1 MTRAGFARGGLGL
14 ILGVGLAGCVQGP
27 IPESAPAPPP
37 VRPAALAP
45 AAPQVVP
52 PRDDSGALAQYYRRV
67 EAGLLAQGLLRRD
80 GGGPDTPFTDEML
93 ARNFLRVAL
102 FTEYAPG
109 QGIRS
114 SQTESRIKRWG
125 GPIRLSVQFG
135 DSVPPD
141 QRAQDRNA
149 VLSFARRLSRLTG
162 VPISEAQGSAGTM
175 NVLFVNEAERRALGP
190 TLSRLYPGMD
200 PATRRDLLTL
210 PRDVYCVAVAFAR
223 GGSDQTSGAL
233 IIIRDEH
240 PDLLRLACIHEEMSQ
255 AMGLANDS
263 PQARPSIF
271 NDDEEFALLTTHDE
285 YLLQMLYDPRF
296 RPGMTLAEAEPVAR
310 QVARELLGGGAS

>member
-1 MTRAGFARGGLGL
+1 VTRSGHVRGGLAL
-14 ILGVGLAGCVQGP
+14 ILWVGLAGCVQGP
-27 IPESAPAPPP
+27 IPESSPVPPQA
-37 VRPAALAP
+37 RPAVVAPVAPP
-45 AAPQVVP
+45 AAPPQE
-52 PRDDSGALAQYYRRV
+52 SSALVRYYQRI
-67 EAGLLAQGLLRRD
+67 EADLLAQGLLRRD

-93 ARNFLRVAL
+93 ARNFLQVAL
-102 FTEYAPG
+102 FTEYTPG

-114 SQTESRIKRWG
+114 SPTESRIKRWG

-135 DSVPPD
+135 DSVAPD
-141 QRAQDRNA
+141 QRVQDRNA

-162 VPISEAQGSAGTM
+162 VPISEAGTGGETM
-175 NVLFVNEAERRALGP
+175 TVFFVSEAERQALGP
-190 TLSRLYPGMD
+190 TLARLYPGMD
-200 PATRRDLLTL
+200 PTTRRDLLTL

-223 GGSDQTSGAL
+223 AGSDRTSEAL
-233 IIIRDEH
+233 IIIRNEH
-240 PDLLRLACIHEEMSQ
+240 PDLLRLSCIHEEMSQ

-263 PQARPSIF
+263 PRARPSIF

-285 YLLQMLYDPRF
+285 YLLRMLYDPRF